1 MRDLAD
7 DMIADETYRCQGR
20 KLIEGTYQ
28 LLIIPQVTAVAKN
41 IFHHVADKPLVLF
54 ELAGEA
60 DELRVFFLSQNRFC
74 PLHQFRPGARWWYT
88 MFFQEIFPV
97 VEQSCVNKK
106 GHAEDLA
113 PIAIGLDRCIE
124 KLFLLR

>member
-7 DMIADETYRCQGR
+7 DMVADETHRRQGR
-20 KLIEGTYQ
+20 RLIEGTYQ
-28 LLIIPQVTAVAKN
+28 LLIIPQVTAVAQN

-60 DELRVFFLSQNRFC
+60 DELRVFFLGQSRFC

-97 VEQSCVNKK
+97 VEQSCVNEK
-106 GHAEDLA
+106 GDPEDLPA
-113 PIAIGLDRCIE
+113 IAIGSDGRIE
-124 KLFLLR
+124 KLFLFR